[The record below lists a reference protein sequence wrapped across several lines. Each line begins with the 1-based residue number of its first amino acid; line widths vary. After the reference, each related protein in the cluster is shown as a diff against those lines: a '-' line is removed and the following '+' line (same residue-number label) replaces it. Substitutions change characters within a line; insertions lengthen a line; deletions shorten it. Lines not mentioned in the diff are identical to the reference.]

1 MAVSRWLRAIDGS
14 PFSEENSAGVMY
26 GNTRGFGRNLN
37 PNLIPLGPD
46 PIQGGGRIVKK
57 RDGCIDNL
65 TANGIVQGE

>member
-1 MAVSRWLRAIDGS
+1 MAVSRWLRVIDGS

-26 GNTRGFGRNLN
+26 GTTRGFGRNLN

-46 PIQGGGRIVKK
+46 PIQGCGRIVKK

-65 TANGIVQGE
+65 TANGIV